1 MESGVVE
8 TKMTIRNIIEQ
19 LDTQLKQKP
28 EDSPYLRPGQGV
40 SRRAFARSRPGAA
53 DGGLSRRRSPT
64 ELYPALTRLRDFLKT
79 EYLPKARDGVGLM
92 YMKGGDKLYR

>member
-1 MESGVVE
+1 MDSGVVE
-8 TKMTIRNIIEQ
+8 TKMTIRNVIEQ

-28 EDSPYLRPGQGV
+28 EESTLLRPD
-40 SRRAFARSRPGAA
+40 RRDSGELFGGRQGAA
-53 DGGLSRRRSPT
+53 ASAYRASITT

-92 YMKGGDKLYR
+92 YMKGGDAALPPD